1 MTSSELNNAIEADPL
16 KSVSASLQEEI
27 ETLYKGVAAEIEALV
42 SCHLEPLSNHASKGT
57 SYRRIQPLLTELGSI
72 QSKLLAIQAFQRV
85 KDSVS
90 IEINHFLP
98 VATGKEWIY
107 LEGEDC
113 PYCADDIQIE
123 VKAGT
128 TDFYDEDHI
137 RCTECKFESPICADE
152 DGYWI
157 GEVDKTEEE

>member
-42 SCHLEPLSNHASKGT
+42 SCHLEPLSNHASKGR

-85 KDSVS
+85 KESVS
-90 IEINHFLP
+90 IEINHSLP
-98 VATGKEWIY
+98 VVTGKEWIY

-113 PYCADDIQIE
+113 PYCAGAIQIQ

-128 TDFYDEDHI
+128 TDFYDEDPI
-137 RCTECKFESPICADE
+137 RCTECKFESSICADE
-152 DGYWI
+152 EGYWI
-157 GEVDKTEEE
+157 GEVDETEEE